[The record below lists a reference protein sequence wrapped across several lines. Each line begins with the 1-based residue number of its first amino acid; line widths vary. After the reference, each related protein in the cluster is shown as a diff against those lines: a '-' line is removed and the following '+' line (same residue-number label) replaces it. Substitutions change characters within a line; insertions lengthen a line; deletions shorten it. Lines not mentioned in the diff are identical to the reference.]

1 MKEKGMKNHYRG
13 RGHFRGERGIGYRG
27 ERGEFRGNR
36 GERGEFR
43 GGRGDRGEF
52 RGSGRGRGAFH

>member
-13 RGHFRGERGIGYRG
+13 RGHFRGERGRGYRG

-36 GERGEFR
+36 GE
-43 GGRGDRGEF
+43 RGDRGEF